1 MARRSELK
9 QDSRTRILAAGSAR
23 LRAEGLAGAAI
34 APIMQDA
41 GLTHGA
47 FYAHFR
53 DKEALAQAAFRHAF
67 AEGRPKWIGA
77 VRDRSWP
84 ARLTR
89 LARRYLRPRHRD
101 ERASSCAFSALGAD
115 AARAP
120 DGFRR
125 AYAEELRKS
134 IAAICDAPVQGP
146 DAAQSYDDA
155 ILLMAVCVGGLTLS
169 RAVADRPL
177 SNRILGVCR
186 NAVATLREGAGRQ
199 DETSA
204 RGGSA

>member
-1 MARRSELK
+1 MTRRSELK
-9 QDSRTRILAAGSAR
+9 QESLKRILEAASAR
-23 LRAEGLAGAAI
+23 LRVEGLAGAAI
-34 APIMQDA
+34 APVMKDA

-53 DKEALAQAAFRHAF
+53 DKEALAEGAFRYALTK
-67 AEGRPKWIGA
+67 GRPKWIGA

-101 ERASSCAFSALGAD
+101 ERADSCAFSALGAD

-120 DGFRR
+120 DAFRR
-125 AYAEELRKS
+125 AYAEELCKS
-134 IAAICDAPVQGP
+134 IEAICDAPVQSP
-146 DAAQSYDDA
+146 DAPRRYDDA

-169 RAVADRPL
+169 RAVAGRPL
-177 SNRILGVCR
+177 SDRILSVCR
-186 NAVATLREGAGRQ
+186 DAVATLIEGS
-199 DETSA
+199 D
-204 RGGSA
+204 

>member
-9 QDSRTRILAAGSAR
+9 QDSLKRILEAASTR

-34 APIMQDA
+34 APVMKDA

-53 DKEALAQAAFRHAF
+53 DKEALAEAAFRHAF
-67 AEGRPKWIGA
+67 TEGRPKWIGA
-77 VRDRSWP
+77 VRDRSWS

-89 LARRYLRPRHRD
+89 LARRYLRPGHRD
-101 ERASSCAFSALGAD
+101 ERANGCAFSALGAD

-120 DGFRR
+120 NGFRR
-125 AYAEELRKS
+125 AYVEELCKS
-134 IAAICDAPVQGP
+134 IEAICDAPVQSP
-146 DAAQSYDDA
+146 DADQRYEDA

-177 SNRILGVCR
+177 SDRILSVCR
-186 NAVATLREGAGRQ
+186 SAVATLSAGPDRQ
-199 DETSA
+199 NETSA
-204 RGGSA
+204 RGGSV